1 MTERSNGSTHNANFL
16 SSLTYFQSPLL
27 TLISSLDASTSDTIT
42 VHDIIDAYSTLSI
55 RIRSVSTSLS
65 SVTPD
70 NIAIKTIAN
79 CSDALAHC
87 LQRDIRRALG
97 DPLASPSQAQGI
109 PSPGRQSTQFPEEA
123 VYAALDASA
132 LTQHAILTMS
142 ILLQVSSLHLLFSG
156 EHIISRRMYI
166 MLILYRGLVVSIAG

>member
-42 VHDIIDAYSTLSI
+42 VHNIIDAYSTLSI

-109 PSPGRQSTQFPEEA
+109 PGRQSTQFPEEA

>member
-87 LQRDIRRALG
+87 LQRDIRRAFG

-109 PSPGRQSTQFPEEA
+109 PGRQSTQFPEEA

>member
-1 MTERSNGSTHNANFL
+1 MTERSNGSTHNAKFL

-87 LQRDIRRALG
+87 LQRDIRRAFG

-109 PSPGRQSTQFPEEA
+109 PGRQSTQFPEEA

-156 EHIISRRMYI
+156 EHVISRRMYI